1 MSGLSVK
8 SFYNKSTP
16 YIPPHLQK
24 KNHSDVECKILILV
38 MQKKRMSKNSMT
50 YRILSH
56 RLKNMK
62 KWVHHM
68 YKKSGDDKTLDGHS
82 KGEWSE
88 SSESVDLSDD
98 GVIKKQTMYK
108 RKL

>member
-1 MSGLSVK
+1 
-8 SFYNKSTP
+8 
-16 YIPPHLQK
+16 
-24 KNHSDVECKILILV
+24 
-38 MQKKRMSKNSMT
+38 
-50 YRILSH
+50 
-56 RLKNMK
+56 
-62 KWVHHM
+62 M

>member
-1 MSGLSVK
+1 
-8 SFYNKSTP
+8 
-16 YIPPHLQK
+16 
-24 KNHSDVECKILILV
+24 

-68 YKKSGDDKTLDGHS
+68 YKKSRDDKTLDGHS